1 MATTRNQQIVQPAPD
16 AFLSYTRFDDQH
28 DGGAISAF
36 RLRLADAVRAVTGQ
50 PFEIFQDV
58 DGIGLG
64 EKWSDKLDQI
74 LDQARFFMPIIT
86 PTYFTSAACR
96 EELEKFLQAEAR
108 RGRADLVLP
117 IYYIECEILEDPAL
131 RAADSLASAIHE
143 RQRQDWRVL
152 RFEPVDAKDV
162 RLARERLAREIS
174 RVRRRALPQAP
185 ARTPTDGERPALR
198 HEPGTV
204 FRDIDAPWCPELV
217 VLPRGRFAMGSP
229 GDAHSRYADERPQ
242 HEVRIAYDL
251 AVGRYPVT
259 FEEYDRF
266 AEAGG
271 ADLSRDEGWGRG
283 RRPVINVS
291 WKEAKAYVAWLGEET
306 GHAYRLLSEAE
317 WEYAC
322 RAGTTS
328 RYWWGDDPPTPARA
342 AFDMDRSTEVGA
354 YPPNPWG
361 LYDMHGNVWDW
372 VEDCWNDSYA
382 GAPDDGSAWTSGDCS
397 RRVLRG
403 GSWGDRGD
411 ALCSSGRNRYLTAL
425 QYLNIGFRV
434 ARTLR

>member
-1 MATTRNQQIVQPAPD
+1 MCMVTSAPD

-36 RLRLADAVRAVTGQ
+36 RLRLESAVRAVTGQ
-50 PFEIFQDV
+50 PFEIFQDI

-64 EKWSDKLDQI
+64 ERWSDKLDQI

-86 PTYFTSAACR
+86 PNYFTSAACR
-96 EELEKFLQAEAR
+96 DELEKFLHAEAG

-117 IYYIECEILEDPAL
+117 IYYIECDVLEDPELRVADPLAL
-131 RAADSLASAIHE
+131 AIHG
-143 RQRQDWRVL
+143 RQRQDWRDL
-152 RFEPVDAKDV
+152 RFEPFDAKDV

-174 RVRRRALPQAP
+174 RVRRGATPPAP
-185 ARTPTDGERPALR
+185 RRSSVTRQPATLRSEVERLR
-198 HEPGTV
+198 PGTI
-204 FRDIDAPWCPELV
+204 FRDIDAPWCPEMV
-217 VLPRGRFAMGSP
+217 VLPRGGFVMGSP
-229 GDAHSRYADERPQ
+229 GDEHGRHADERPR
-242 HEVRIAYDL
+242 HEVRIGYDL
-251 AVGRYPVT
+251 AVGRDPVT
-259 FEEYDRF
+259 FEQYDRF
-266 AEAGG
+266 AEASG
-271 ADLSRDEGWGRG
+271 ADMPRDEGWGRG
-283 RRPVINVS
+283 QRPVINVS
-291 WKEAKAYVAWLGEET
+291 WEDAKAYAAWLGSET
-306 GHAYRLLSEAE
+306 GKPYRLPSEAE

-328 RYWWGDDPPTPARA
+328 RYWWGDDSPTPEQA

-361 LYDMHGNVWDW
+361 LCDMHGNVWDW
-372 VEDCWNDSYA
+372 VEDCWNESYA

-403 GSWGDRGD
+403 GSWGDRAD

-434 ARTLR
+434 ARTLG